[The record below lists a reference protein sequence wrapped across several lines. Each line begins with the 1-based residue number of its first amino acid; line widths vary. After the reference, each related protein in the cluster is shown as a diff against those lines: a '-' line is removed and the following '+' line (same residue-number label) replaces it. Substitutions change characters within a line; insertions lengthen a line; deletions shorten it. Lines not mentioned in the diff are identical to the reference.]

1 MTLPNKFHTI
11 SILIIAGLSITL
23 NVRAQKLPNVQK
35 TSLRAPATIKIDGK
49 TTEWNGQL
57 QAYNKST
64 NIYYTIANDDK
75 NLYLTI
81 LATDKDVIKKIL
93 GNTFSLTLN
102 KLGDAKK
109 TMSISLPI
117 FEHDDKKALSS
128 ALNSQ
133 NALSTDS
140 LIAATNL
147 KLEKVKE
154 FGLKGFEGINEE
166 TISVYN
172 EYGIKAKALFD
183 NTKALTYE
191 LVIPRKYI
199 NTASNKLNYTIT
211 VYGLGANEKGS
222 VVTIMEGGA
231 VMVMNESAARP
242 TMTLIKDPAGG
253 MLALATTDMSG
264 EYELAK

>member
-1 MTLPNKFHTI
+1 MKYLPKSTF
-11 SILIIAGLSITL
+11 ILIATFITL
-23 NVRAQKLPNVQK
+23 NVNAQKLPNVQT
-35 TSLRAPATIKIDGK
+35 TSLRAPATVKIDGK
-49 TTEWNGQL
+49 TTEWNDQL

-81 LATDKDVIKKIL
+81 KATDKDVIKKIL
-93 GNTFSLTLN
+93 NNTFSFAIN
-102 KLGDAKK
+102 KLGDTKK
-109 TMSISLPI
+109 TVSIALPLY
-117 FEHDDKKALSS
+117 EHDDKKNLMSTLS
-128 ALNSQ
+128 SQ

-140 LIAATNL
+140 LISVANL
-147 KLEKVKE
+147 KLEKVKY
-154 FGLKGFEGINEE
+154 FGLKGFEGINDEN
-166 TISVYN
+166 ISVYN

-199 NTASNKLNYTIT
+199 NTALNKLNYTIT
-211 VYGLGANEKGS
+211 IYGLGANEKGS
-222 VVTIMEGGA
+222 VVTMMEGGA

-242 TMTLIKDPAGG
+242 TMTLIKDPVGG

>member
-1 MTLPNKFHTI
+1 MRYLPKST
-11 SILIIAGLSITL
+11 LIIVASFITL
-23 NVRAQKLPNVQK
+23 NVNAQKLPNVQT
-35 TSLRAPATIKIDGK
+35 TSLRAPASVKIDGK

-75 NLYLTI
+75 NLYLI
-81 LATDKDVIKKIL
+81 IKATDKDVIKKIIS
-93 GNTFSLTLN
+93 NTFSFALN
-102 KLGDAKK
+102 KVGDTKK
-109 TMSISLPI
+109 TVSISLPLYD
-117 FEHDDKKALSS
+117 HDDKRALSS
-128 ALNSQ
+128 VLSGQ
-133 NALSTDS
+133 SALSTDS
-140 LIAATNL
+140 LIAAANSRL
-147 KLEKVKE
+147 DKQKE
-154 FGLKGFEGINEE
+154 FGIKGFEGINDE

-199 NTASNKLNYTIT
+199 NTASTKLNYTIT
-211 VYGLGANEKGS
+211 IYGLGANEKGS
-222 VVTIMEGGA
+222 VVTIMDGGA

-242 TMTLIKDPAGG
+242 TMTLIKDSAGG
-253 MLALATTDMSG
+253 MAALATTDMSG